1 MSSFQFNVPYPG
13 TMSDTYSGVWN
24 FNNRPSDLSNYNGY
38 YFNFISDKPILNQGN
53 LSVIFIQGP
62 PNYYDCGIINPSTS
76 SLIGQAVTITFLEPK
91 PFQYGQLYF
100 QSAGLCFPLFKSI
113 PFKDGTTLS
122 YSLNGGPF
130 INGVLNLNTTDDSP
144 YILVIYNRYADQGT
158 IQINPPLSFGI
169 NWFFSP

>member
-13 TMSDTYSGVWN
+13 TIINDTYSGIWN
-24 FNNRPSDLSNYNGY
+24 FNNRPSDLSNYNG

-62 PNYYDCGIINPSTS
+62 PNLYDCEIVHPDTS
-76 SLIGQAVTITFLEPK
+76 SLAGQAVTITFLEPK

-100 QSAGLCFPLFKSI
+100 QYGQLCFPLFTSI

-130 INGVLNLNTTDDSP
+130 INGVLNLNTTDYSP
-144 YILVIYNRYADQGT
+144 YILVIFDRYADQGT

>member
-1 MSSFQFNVPYPG
+1 MSLFQFNVPYPG
-13 TMSDTYSGVWN
+13 TIINDTYSGIWN
-24 FNNRPSDLSNYNGY
+24 FNNRPSDLSNYNG

-62 PNYYDCGIINPSTS
+62 PNLYDCEIVHPYTS
-76 SLIGQAVTITFLEPK
+76 SLAGQAVTITFLEPK

-100 QSAGLCFPLFKSI
+100 QYGQLCFPLFTSI

-130 INGVLNLNTTDDSP
+130 INGVLNLNTTDYSP
-144 YILVIYNRYADQGT
+144 YILVIFDRYADQGT

-169 NWFFSP
+169 YWFFSP